1 MAHQNDISKLLMSI
15 RKEIQNTEVRIAP
28 DVWISEGSEELK
40 YDSEVVSVDCRPT
53 YFLVKGLVRIDV
65 KINIFKGQFSTD
77 YFVKVSVGYDYITQ
91 SSVNFTTKVFV
102 GNMFYYHNI
111 FRSNL
116 AVLFK
121 LLQTFAIASA

>member
-15 RKEIQNTEVRIAP
+15 RKENTEVRIAP

-40 YDSEVVSVDCRPT
+40 PDSEVVSVDCRPT

-65 KINIFKGQFSTD
+65 KINISKEQFSTN

-91 SSVNFTTKVFV
+91 SSVNFTTKGFD
-102 GNMFYYHNI
+102 GNIFYYRNI